1 MASLEQAARVRIAGA
16 CSRIAGARSHVA
28 GARSRASEGAAQVRA
43 ARKERAGRAPA
54 DKTTASDV
62 FVLSVPLF
70 IELFMQIMIG
80 NVNQFMLAPL
90 GTQPA
95 AAVGNALQILNI
107 VTIALSAMGTASTV
121 LITRV
126 LGGSSSKGSV
136 SEIATVALMVN
147 IVLSAAMTAVLIA
160 FWPQFFAWLSI
171 DASIQGMAS
180 SFLLIVGSTT
190 VLQGAFFAFTALLR
204 SYARAADVMKA
215 SLAMNAVN
223 IAASAL
229 LIGGAGVV
237 PAWGVEGAAAANVA
251 ARIVGLAFAIRL
263 VLRHTDVRMSISYLR
278 PFPWKTLKR
287 MLGVGIPSS
296 GEQMNYD
303 MAQIVILSFIN
314 VLGTT
319 VVTVKVYCSMIAGLA
334 YLYSI
339 ALSQATQIVLG
350 YLFGAGK
357 FDAVAKR
364 VWAADLIAI
373 ALTTAVSTAIWCN
386 ADAVLGLFTADAYV
400 LELGRQVLFVEIF
413 LGVGRALNIVM
424 VRALIAVG
432 DVKTPVTVNVVSSW
446 VFAVGGGYLLGVGL
460 GWGIVGMWIAM
471 CVDEWLRAGYLVAT
485 FARGGWRR
493 RAAEGSREANAPSK
507 KAPAPASLSPGAHS
521 AVALA
526 VAVDSPVHPSAQRGD
541 NSAAVSAADSAS
553 SASGE
558 RERKRELEM
567 NRESG
572 RNRER
577 EQERES
583 EPELEPEPVSN
594 VPAGIPPTAFATLP
608 LGSRR
613 PKEPAEAGLPAVI
626 ALAAADNGELAKT
639 IMDAVYQAVLALW

>member
-1 MASLEQAARVRIAGA
+1 MTTLSWARAAYSWTAGA
-16 CSRIAGARSHVA
+16 CIRAQSGARERA
-28 GARSRASEGAAQVRA
+28 GHLRDARSA
-43 ARKERAGRAPA
+43 RAGRAPA
-54 DKTTASDV
+54 ERTSSSDV
-62 FVLSVPLF
+62 FVLSLPLF
-70 IELFMQIMIG
+70 VELFMQIMIG

-90 GTQPA
+90 GTDPA

-126 LGGSSSKGSV
+126 LGASSTKRSV
-136 SEIATVALMVN
+136 SEIATVALVVN
-147 IVLSAAMTAVLIA
+147 IVLAAVMTAVLVA
-160 FWPQFFAWLSI
+160 FWPQFFSWLSI

-204 SYARAADVMKA
+204 SYARVGDVMKA
-215 SLAMNAVN
+215 SLGMNAMN
-223 IAASAL
+223 ILASAL
-229 LIGGAGVV
+229 LIGGFGAL
-237 PAWGVEGAAAANVA
+237 PALGVEGAAIANVA
-251 ARIVGLAFAIRL
+251 ARLIGLALAVRF
-263 VLRHTDVRMSISYLR
+263 VLRHTDVRMKASYLR

-319 VVTVKVYCSMIAGLA
+319 VVTVKVYCSMIAGIA

-357 FDAVAKR
+357 FDVVARR

-373 ALTTAVSTAIWCN
+373 LLTTAVSSTIWFN
-386 ADAVLGLFTADAYV
+386 ADAVLGVFTTDPLV
-400 LELGRQVLFVEIF
+400 LELGKNVLFVEIF

-446 VFAVGGGYLLGVGL
+446 IFAVGGGYLLGVGL

-493 RAAEGSREANAPSK
+493 RAV
-507 KAPAPASLSPGAHS
+507 APASSSPLSEH
-521 AVALA
+521 
-526 VAVDSPVHPSAQRGD
+526 
-541 NSAAVSAADSAS
+541 AS
-553 SASGE
+553 SPSPASGCMSGGE
-558 RERKRELEM
+558 RTLVAERDAGEASPRALRLHMNVSGWARIAGKKQDVPAPLEAE
-567 NRESG
+567 RAGGIESA
-572 RNRER
+572 
-577 EQERES
+577 ES
-583 EPELEPEPVSN
+583 EADGPDEPDRAPVA
-594 VPAGIPPTAFATLP
+594 PPGIPPGAFATLP

-626 ALAAADNGELAKT
+626 ALAAADDGGLAEQ
-639 IMDAVYQAVLALW
+639 IIDAVVQAMLALW

>member
-16 CSRIAGARSHVA
+16 RSHVA
-28 GARSRASEGAAQVRA
+28 GARSHIAGVRVRASEGAAHVRA

-54 DKTTASDV
+54 DRTAASDV

-147 IVLSAAMTAVLIA
+147 IVLSAVMTVVLIA

-263 VLRHTDVRMSISYLR
+263 VLRHTDVRMSASYLR

-386 ADAVLGLFTADAYV
+386 ADAVLGLFTAVAYV
-400 LELGRQVLFVEIF
+400 LELGKQVLFVEIF

-493 RAAEGSREANAPSK
+493 RATEGGRELTAPPE
-507 KAPAPASLSPGAHS
+507 KAPVPASFSPCAHS
-521 AVALA
+521 AAALA
-526 VAVDSPVHPSAQRGD
+526 VAADSPVHLSAQRGE
-541 NSAAVSAADSAS
+541 NPAEAYAADSAL

-558 RERKRELEM
+558 RERELEM

-572 RNRER
+572 RNRGR

-583 EPELEPEPVSN
+583 EPGWESEPVSN
-594 VPAGIPPTAFATLP
+594 VPAGNPPTAFATLP

-613 PKEPAEAGLPAVI
+613 PKEPAEAGLSAVI

-639 IMDAVYQAVLALW
+639 VMDAVYQAVLALW